1 MKTANLLMRYLRFV
15 TFTSA
20 MGNAYYLLASFGLA
34 MRGEDYIMKLP
45 SCSKGAFFG
54 ASEGGGSLILLVN
67 VWVSCFVLKNRV
79 KKKQFLKSRLN
90 LNTSNLGGLSTL
102 KSDKSDGKSS
112 GKSKDSMESG
122 EDEDPDVA
130 YYSSSARLRSSMSSS
145 VMSSSVAVSEISEV
159 ELQGV

>member
-1 MKTANLLMRYLRFV
+1 M
-15 TFTSA
+15 
-20 MGNAYYLLASFGLA
+20 
-34 MRGEDYIMKLP
+34 
-45 SCSKGAFFG
+45 
-54 ASEGGGSLILLVN
+54 
-67 VWVSCFVLKNRV
+67 LKNRV

-159 ELQGV
+159 EL